1 MKEKLREEISI
12 IDQQISELREEID
25 GQDHDFGLYPKK
37 QKLETLITK
46 KDELLGTISFAERFL
61 KTV

>member
-1 MKEKLREEISI
+1 MKEKLLGKILLL
-12 IDQQISELREEID
+12 DQQISDLREEID

-37 QKLETLITK
+37 QKLESLLSE
-46 KDELLGTISFAERFL
+46 KDELLGIISFADRFL